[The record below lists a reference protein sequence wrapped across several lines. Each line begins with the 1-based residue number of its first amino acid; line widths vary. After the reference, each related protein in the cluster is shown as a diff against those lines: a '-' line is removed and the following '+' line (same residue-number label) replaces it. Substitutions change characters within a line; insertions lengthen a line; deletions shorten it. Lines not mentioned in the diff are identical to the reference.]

1 MIDWKKIRND
11 FPITKNMTYFQS
23 AAMSPLPVPV
33 FKAVQREYRKLLNQG
48 DIHWHK
54 DIKKFRRLCAD
65 LAKLI
70 HTTGKNIAF
79 IPNTSSAMS
88 LLAASFQKNIQKPFN
103 IVSMEDEFP
112 ASTLGYEYQGVE
124 MRYVQPQEA
133 RYPVETILK
142 MTDKNTLAVVTSHVQ
157 YATGFRQDLKAL
169 GQELKKRRI
178 LFIVNATQS
187 FPFFPIDVKAMN
199 IDVLTASVHKWGF
212 TGHIGTMFYTSPSF
226 RKEYPPAWAGWMSVM
241 PGKDDFIHTAKNA
254 PFRLYDSAERY
265 IVGTYNLQPLLAF
278 QAAVDYLKAIGFQNI
293 RNRIMEL
300 TDYLIKRLKRLEVKI
315 ISPLAKK
322 SERSAIISFSIGKE
336 KNRPCIKN
344 LARNKISVG
353 ERAGNIRASLNI
365 FNNFEDI
372 DRLLEVL
379 KNFC

>member
-1 MIDWKKIRND
+1 
-11 FPITKNMTYFQS
+11 
-23 AAMSPLPVPV
+23 MSPLPVPV

-54 DIKKFRRLCAD
+54 DIQKFRRLCAD
-65 LAKLI
+65 LAELI
-70 HTTGKNIAF
+70 HTQGENVAF
-79 IPNTSSAMS
+79 VPNTSSAMS
-88 LLAASFQKNIQKPFN
+88 LLAASFQNQIQKPFN

-112 ASTLGYEYQGVE
+112 ASTLGYEYQGVD
-124 MRYVQPQEA
+124 MRYVQPEEA
-133 RYPVETILK
+133 RYPVGSILK
-142 MTDKNTLAVVTSHVQ
+142 MTDQNTLAVVTSHVQ

-169 GQELKKRRI
+169 GQELKKKGI

-212 TGHIGTMFYTSPSF
+212 TGHIGTMFYTSSSF
-226 RKEYPPAWAGWMSVM
+226 RRKYPPAWAGWMSVM

-254 PFRLYDSAERY
+254 PFRLHDSAERY

-278 QAAVDYLKAIGFQNI
+278 QAAMDYLKAIGFQNI
-293 RNRIMEL
+293 RNHVMEL
-300 TDYLIKRLKRLEVKI
+300 TDYLIIGLKRIKVEI
-315 ISPLAKK
+315 ISPVASKK
-322 SERSAIISFSIGKE
+322 ERSAIISFSIGKE
-336 KNRPCIKN
+336 KNRLCIKN
-344 LARNKISVG
+344 LARAKISVG
-353 ERAGNIRASLNI
+353 ERAGNIRASVNI